1 MLQTLKQKS
10 LKSQLPV
17 LLILGVAT
25 VALLVVVAPFFLAL
39 LTGPH
44 PFDPYE
50 CDDVTALEGQY
61 VAADLDT
68 LFDYYAETV
77 QSQSSGRDK
86 TVSREYILPIYT
98 TDDDVYYVGVEVKT
112 NKMADAE
119 AVLDDTIRLLNDED
133 GSYEWDGSLLSVRGT
148 FCEMDDET
156 KDLYADYIDYMEIS
170 DEDAAHFLPFVLK
183 DGNIAG
189 WKTDSIIVL
198 VFVLAFVLICFI
210 RVLYL
215 VLTGSYQKQIKAY
228 IAKSMDPEGT
238 EHALDLF
245 YEGTPEEEKHLRMD
259 RNWLLYDDNTN
270 PFVLAGRDIAWAYQH
285 LTRQKMYGIVTVNK
299 IYSVRVCS
307 VSEDRRTREHTI
319 PVRSEAAAQELLGKL
334 NRLYPDAAY
343 GYTPEI
349 EREYNADPA
358 AFQRKVQAARRA
370 EGETAPAAPETAE

>member
-156 KDLYADYIDYMEIS
+156 KDLYADYIDCMEIS
-170 DEDAAHFLPFVLK
+170 DEDAAHFLPLVLK

-189 WKTDSIIVL
+189 
-198 VFVLAFVLICFI
+198 
-210 RVLYL
+210 
-215 VLTGSYQKQIKAY
+215 
-228 IAKSMDPEGT
+228 
-238 EHALDLF
+238 
-245 YEGTPEEEKHLRMD
+245 
-259 RNWLLYDDNTN
+259 
-270 PFVLAGRDIAWAYQH
+270 
-285 LTRQKMYGIVTVNK
+285 
-299 IYSVRVCS
+299 
-307 VSEDRRTREHTI
+307 
-319 PVRSEAAAQELLGKL
+319 
-334 NRLYPDAAY
+334 
-343 GYTPEI
+343 
-349 EREYNADPA
+349 
-358 AFQRKVQAARRA
+358 
-370 EGETAPAAPETAE
+370 